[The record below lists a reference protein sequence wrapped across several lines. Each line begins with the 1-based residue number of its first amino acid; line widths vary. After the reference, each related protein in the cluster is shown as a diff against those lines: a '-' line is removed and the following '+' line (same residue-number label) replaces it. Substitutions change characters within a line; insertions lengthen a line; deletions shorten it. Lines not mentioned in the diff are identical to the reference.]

1 MRKKVRQWITLML
14 AVAMIVGAVN
24 NDYLITLATN
34 ADGAGTEAVSGN
46 DAVET
51 QGVSGNEAEIQDVSG
66 NASTEQEIVSESA
79 AQTPALY
86 TAGANETVYT
96 AEQLGTPSVATGATA
111 TLQKKYKMTYKS
123 KYQDVWFTLPDS
135 AKYAIA
141 DVKSVTFNIS
151 SQVGS
156 LNFFLFDSSQPNN
169 GDNGKVANFWGKIG
183 QTSYEITMP
192 TENANSFD
200 GIGVQVGNDSA
211 GNIADGASAVLD
223 SVVVTKTDDSSV
235 TYTANELVE
244 FRMWAD
250 SCETLI
256 GSYVLT
262 YTDIYQDIGF
272 TLDKTFNVEEIES
285 ITFNVP
291 SQVGGLNFYLASDGK
306 KIGNY
311 YGKSGKTSYEFTM
324 ADTSDT
330 LTGSSFN
337 GIGIQAADVEKKI
350 TEGACAVFDSVVIKL
365 KDTTPSETEKIYT
378 AEQLGTPSVATGA
391 TATLQKKYK
400 MTYKSKYQDVWFTLP
415 DSAKYA
421 IADVKSVTF
430 NISSQVGSLNF
441 FLFDSS
447 QPNNGDNGK
456 VANFWGKIGQTSYE
470 ITMPTENAN
479 SFDGI
484 GVQVGNDSAG
494 NIADGASA
502 VLDSVVVTKTDDSS
516 VTYTA
521 NELVEFRMWAD
532 SCETL
537 IGSYV
542 LTYTDI
548 YQDIGFT
555 LDKTFN
561 VEEIESITFNVPS
574 QVGGLNFYLASD
586 GKKIG
591 NYYGKSGKTF
601 YEFTMADTSD
611 TLKGSSFNGIGIQA
625 SDDGKKITEGACA
638 VLDSVVIKLKDTT
651 PTPTPTVENKTKKVE
666 EGYTGTALPA
676 LSSNMLY
683 NWHNCGSYT
692 PDEANGI
699 YEAVYSG
706 NWQQFQL
713 KFVES
718 VDLTLYD
725 RVTFTVEGATAKI
738 KLGLHNWSDELW
750 SQIVDPKEDGYYTL
764 DLNPATLTKGTTATF
779 LNVWS
784 TEGAQTLKFHG
795 ITFEKKSGSTP
806 VSTENETPAG
816 DGTDDVRIVLSDD
829 KIEKVQV
836 QGATTA
842 TAKEN
847 DRYEVSLDKS
857 YKSAVFTLKEEID
870 LKNCTEVV
878 FAVSEQQDN
887 VNLLLYDNTW
897 WSNTCEILGAYGK
910 NTGSEECNTAA
921 YPKSANGTVYY
932 VFKLNDEQRAR
943 KVKHIGL
950 SSADGASC
958 VLHGVLFVMGDE
970 SPVIP
975 DPTPAG
981 ENKTKAVD
989 AGNTGLVLPALKSNM
1004 NSYYRSSNVT
1014 YEGNATTGI
1023 QTITYPDGWNQIQ
1036 FTLSNAV
1043 DLTKYNKITFTVED
1057 ASKPMKFGLHYWS
1070 EETNTIDL
1078 WTATAEADASGYYT
1092 FDLNPE
1098 TLTNG
1103 TTATTISIWSN
1114 GSAQTIKFHGVT
1126 FENDPNKKFEST
1138 YEVTY
1143 TAEQL
1148 KTSSSSAVYQNGAW
1162 VVAFANKDQDVTF
1175 DIPDVLNMAKCL
1187 GMTLHFSTVN
1197 GPVNFYVAKDGN
1209 KAESYWNIHN
1219 GTGAVQGSSIT
1230 CGTLINQIGV
1240 QAGREN
1246 DEFVPGTTITL
1257 NGITFLMSGTRL
1269 DRPVNNGNDTS
1280 CSAGCF
1286 DFDSATKD
1294 EGVEVNPI
1302 LSEDGSK
1309 VVKEEIIFKRGGT
1322 SLTFEIPDGIDV
1334 KYLRRISLQY
1344 EDKKYVS
1351 RRSVVRE
1358 YGVTISLL
1366 DSSLREIAQADSNN
1380 IISLSR
1386 YFTGAK
1392 YIRLTSV
1399 GPTVMTLTGI
1409 VFTTELPI
1417 VLNGNFEDGDV
1428 TMWGS
1433 ALWGDD
1439 TGKKATI
1446 TAEQASESI
1455 VGSVS
1460 SYGRIYDRVSPYN
1473 CFAQDIT
1480 ARVTK
1485 GKIYKYSFWAKLSD
1499 AYANVPAEQRVVS
1512 FGPYYVDENGKEQY
1526 GMVPGGVYKQ
1536 SLKAGEWTYFEGTV
1550 VIPWES
1556 EKFVIRILEQGTN
1569 YGQGTCVKGE
1579 YYVTGVQMWETDRMD
1594 PSMEN
1599 NGGGGGNSNKRTI
1612 TKTATCE
1619 VSYNPAD
1626 LTVNWASATTET
1638 VANGVKISFKNN
1650 YDEARLKLTQKLD
1663 MSKCAYVKVFVT
1675 DQTVPIAVKLYK
1687 SGVQVDVDY
1696 YNSIE
1701 GSYILVPTYGGYI
1714 DAIGIMSLATP
1725 NPNGASV
1732 TITGITFGMTEEP
1745 APYVPSGDIVI
1756 NGDFADEDLSD
1767 WQAAFWDQNKGVSI
1781 TRETSSTPIYGNVYT
1796 YATYSRRTSP
1806 YQCFAQ
1812 DITERVEQN
1821 ETYTF
1826 SFWAKLSND
1835 YKGAPSSQRVV
1846 QFAPYTVDKDGVAN
1860 YNPRLDGTYSLI
1872 LEPGVWTY
1880 FEGTYK
1886 VTNDNPI
1893 SQVVIRILEQGTD
1906 YGKGD
1911 CVKGSYSIAGVKMEK
1926 FIPEPPSI
1934 DEDVPNLSEALGEV
1948 FGDDFITG
1956 TALGIGEVDDLGI
1969 EMLINKHFNAVTIG
1983 NELKPDALFDYSNS
1997 QHTALQTITFNGQSL
2012 VVPTLNYSKAEE
2024 ILDKVLEWNEANPDK
2039 QIKVRG
2045 HVLVWHA
2052 QTPEWFFREDYKVGK
2067 NADGT
2072 ENYVS
2077 AEVMNQR
2084 LEWYIKTVLEHF
2096 LGEDSPYK
2104 DLFYGWDVVN
2114 EAVADGSKGYRTNQ
2128 ISASEQPS
2136 DDTHGSNSSWWA
2148 VYQSNEYIIKAF
2160 RYANKYAPAN
2170 VELYYND
2177 YNETDSGKV
2186 KGIVTLLKDV
2196 LAADGTRIDAMGM
2209 QGHYNLSYPALSDIE
2224 KAIRAYAEV
2233 VGKIQYTELDLKAG
2247 RDISSERELQNE
2259 YKAQAKR
2266 YHDIYQLLKKL
2277 DAEDGIDVGGITFWG
2292 VVDKYSWLQT
2302 ASNVGGGSDGSLT
2315 QCPLLFD
2322 SDYKV
2327 KPAYWAFVDYSKV
2340 DPEYQEETKESV
2352 AEEPSEEK
2360 PEATP
2365 EPEAETSEEVPVDG
2379 DTAEIVEKGGL
2390 NMAAIIGI
2398 CIAAVAV
2405 VAGGAVF
2412 AVRKKKKAPTG
2423 DSEIK

>member
-1 MRKKVRQWITLML
+1 MRKKVRQWITLIL
-14 AVAMIVGAVN
+14 AVVMIVGAVN

-34 ADGAGTEAVSGN
+34 ADEVGTEAVSGN
-46 DAVET
+46 DAVEM
-51 QGVSGNEAEIQDVSG
+51 QDVSG
-66 NASTEQEIVSESA
+66 NAVAELASVSGNN
-79 AQTPALY
+79 AQMLVLY
-86 TAGANETVYT
+86 AAGANETVYT
-96 AEQLGTPSVATGATA
+96 ATELGNPYYKTGNTTVAISGT
-111 TLQKKYKMTYKS
+111 KYE
-123 KYQDVWFTLPDS
+123 
-135 AKYAIA
+135 
-141 DVKSVTFNIS
+141 VTF
-151 SQVGS
+151 
-156 LNFFLFDSSQPNN
+156 D
-169 GDNGKVANFWGKIG
+169 
-183 QTSYEITMP
+183 T
-192 TENANSFD
+192 TEQYKDVCFN
-200 GIGVQVGNDSA
+200 
-211 GNIADGASAVLD
+211 
-223 SVVVTKTDDSSV
+223 
-235 TYTANELVE
+235 
-244 FRMWAD
+244 
-250 SCETLI
+250 
-256 GSYVLT
+256 
-262 YTDIYQDIGF
+262 
-272 TLDKTFNVEEIES
+272 LDKTYNVEDIES
-285 ITFNVP
+285 ITFNLT
-291 SQVGGLNFYLASDGK
+291 SQ
-306 KIGNY
+306 
-311 YGKSGKTSYEFTM
+311 T
-324 ADTSDT
+324 
-330 LTGSSFN
+330 
-337 GIGIQAADVEKKI
+337 
-350 TEGACAVFDSVVIKL
+350 
-365 KDTTPSETEKIYT
+365 
-378 AEQLGTPSVATGA
+378 
-391 TATLQKKYK
+391 
-400 MTYKSKYQDVWFTLP
+400 
-415 DSAKYA
+415 
-421 IADVKSVTF
+421 
-430 NISSQVGSLNF
+430 GSLNF
-441 FLFDSS
+441 FIRDQESGS
-447 QPNNGDNGK
+447 
-456 VANFWGKIGQTSYE
+456 KIGNFYANTGKTSYTLGMQNTAE
-470 ITMPTENAN
+470 GVTTGTFDQIGLQSGGTGCGLEVLESIVIKVKAATSEEANQAKAVDDGNTGIVLTASSENLSYN
-479 SFDGI
+479 YKS
-484 GVQVGNDSAG
+484 
-494 NIADGASA
+494 
-502 VLDSVVVTKTDDSS
+502 DDN
-516 VTYTA
+516 VTYTVDETNGIQTIA
-521 NELVEFRMWAD
+521 YAASWKQIQYSLKSAVDLSEYSKVTFTVKDATTGIRLGLHYWDNAAGKLVDLLVKDVDAD
-532 SCETL
+532 ASGYYTFDLKDADLTSGSKVGIISVWSTGGAQTLKLHGLTFEKEDAATETNQAKAVDEGNTG
-537 IGSYV
+537 IV
-542 LTYTDI
+542 LTASSENLSYNYKSDDNVTYTVDETNGI
-548 YQDIGFT
+548 QTIAYAASWKQIQYSLKSAVDLSEYSKVTFT
-555 LDKTFN
+555 VKDATTGIRLGLHYWDNAAGKLVDLLVKDVDADASGYYTFDLKDADLT
-561 VEEIESITFNVPS
+561 SGS
-574 QVGGLNFYLASD
+574 KVGIISVWSTGGAQ
-586 GKKIG
+586 
-591 NYYGKSGKTF
+591 
-601 YEFTMADTSD
+601 
-611 TLKGSSFNGIGIQA
+611 TLKLHGLTFEKEDSTPISSNLTKA
-625 SDDGKKITEGACA
+625 VDEGC
-638 VLDSVVIKLKDTT
+638 
-651 PTPTPTVENKTKKVE
+651 
-666 EGYTGTALPA
+666 TGTVLPA
-676 LSSNMLY
+676 LSSNM
-683 NWHNCGSYT
+683 NSYYKSNNVT
-692 PDEANGI
+692 YVSDTTNGI
-699 YEAVYSG
+699 HTITYPEG
-706 NWQQFQL
+706 WNQIQFTL
-713 KFVES
+713 SKS
-718 VDLTLYD
+718 VDLSQYD
-725 RVTFTVEGATAKI
+725 RVTFTVEDATENLKF
-738 KLGLHNWSDELW
+738 GLHYWDKDNGTTDLW
-750 SQIVDPKEDGYYTL
+750 YQEATPDASGYYTFNL
-764 DLNPATLTKGTTATF
+764 DQAALTKGTTATTIS
-779 LNVWS
+779 VWS
-784 TEGAQTLKFHG
+784 NGKAQTLKFHG

-950 SSADGASC
+950 SSVDGASC

-1098 TLTNG
+1098 TLTSG

-1187 GMTLHFSTVN
+1187 GMTLHFNTVN

-1322 SLTFEIPDGIDV
+1322 SLTFEIPDSIDV

-1386 YFTGAK
+1386 YFTRAK

-1638 VANGVKISFKNN
+1638 VDNGVKISFKNN

-1663 MSKCAYVKVFVT
+1663 MSKCAYVKVFVA

-1745 APYVPSGDIVI
+1745 APYVPSKDIVI

-1934 DEDVPNLSEALGEV
+1934 DEDVPNLNEALGEV

-1983 NELKPDALFDYSNS
+1983 NELKPDALFGYSNS

-2160 RYANKYAPAN
+2160 QYANKYAPAN

-2340 DPEYQEETKESV
+2340 DPEYQEKKESV
-2352 AEEPSEEK
+2352 TEEPSEEK

-2365 EPEAETSEEVPVDG
+2365 EPEAETSGEIPVDG

-2390 NMAAIIGI
+2390 NMVAVIGI

>member
-1 MRKKVRQWITLML
+1 MTF
-14 AVAMIVGAVN
+14 
-24 NDYLITLATN
+24 DT
-34 ADGAGTEAVSGN
+34 
-46 DAVET
+46 
-51 QGVSGNEAEIQDVSG
+51 
-66 NASTEQEIVSESA
+66 TEQ
-79 AQTPALY
+79 
-86 TAGANETVYT
+86 
-96 AEQLGTPSVATGATA
+96 
-111 TLQKKYKMTYKS
+111 YK
-123 KYQDVWFTLPDS
+123 DVC
-135 AKYAIA
+135 
-141 DVKSVTFNIS
+141 FN
-151 SQVGS
+151 
-156 LNFFLFDSSQPNN
+156 
-169 GDNGKVANFWGKIG
+169 
-183 QTSYEITMP
+183 
-192 TENANSFD
+192 
-200 GIGVQVGNDSA
+200 
-211 GNIADGASAVLD
+211 
-223 SVVVTKTDDSSV
+223 
-235 TYTANELVE
+235 
-244 FRMWAD
+244 
-250 SCETLI
+250 
-256 GSYVLT
+256 
-262 YTDIYQDIGF
+262 
-272 TLDKTFNVEEIES
+272 LDKTYNVEDIES
-285 ITFNVP
+285 ITFNLT
-291 SQVGGLNFYLASDGK
+291 SQ
-306 KIGNY
+306 
-311 YGKSGKTSYEFTM
+311 T
-324 ADTSDT
+324 
-330 LTGSSFN
+330 
-337 GIGIQAADVEKKI
+337 
-350 TEGACAVFDSVVIKL
+350 
-365 KDTTPSETEKIYT
+365 
-378 AEQLGTPSVATGA
+378 
-391 TATLQKKYK
+391 
-400 MTYKSKYQDVWFTLP
+400 
-415 DSAKYA
+415 
-421 IADVKSVTF
+421 
-430 NISSQVGSLNF
+430 GSLNF
-441 FLFDSS
+441 FIRDQESGS
-447 QPNNGDNGK
+447 
-456 VANFWGKIGQTSYE
+456 KIGNFYANTGKTSYTLGMQNTAE
-470 ITMPTENAN
+470 GVTTGTFDQIGLQSGGTGCGLEVLESIVIKVKAATSEEANQAKAVDEGNTGIVLTASSENLSYN
-479 SFDGI
+479 YKS
-484 GVQVGNDSAG
+484 
-494 NIADGASA
+494 
-502 VLDSVVVTKTDDSS
+502 DDN
-516 VTYTA
+516 VTYTVDETNGIQTIA
-521 NELVEFRMWAD
+521 YAASWKQIQYSLKSAVDLSEYSKVTFTVKDATTGIRLGLHYWDNAAGKLVDLLVKDVDAD
-532 SCETL
+532 ASGYYTFDLKDADLTSGSKVGIISVWSTGGAQTLKLHGLTFEKEDAATETNQAKAVDEGN
-537 IGSYV
+537 IGIV
-542 LTYTDI
+542 LTASSENLSYNYKSDDNVTYTVDETNGI
-548 YQDIGFT
+548 QTIAYAASWKQIQYSLKSAVDLSEYSKVTFT
-555 LDKTFN
+555 VKDATTGIRLGLHYWDNAAGKLVDLLVKDVDADASGYYTFDLKDADLT
-561 VEEIESITFNVPS
+561 SGS
-574 QVGGLNFYLASD
+574 KVGIISVWSTGGAQ
-586 GKKIG
+586 
-591 NYYGKSGKTF
+591 
-601 YEFTMADTSD
+601 
-611 TLKGSSFNGIGIQA
+611 TLKLHGLTFEKEDSTPISSNLTKA
-625 SDDGKKITEGACA
+625 VDEGC
-638 VLDSVVIKLKDTT
+638 
-651 PTPTPTVENKTKKVE
+651 
-666 EGYTGTALPA
+666 TGTVLPA
-676 LSSNMLY
+676 LSSNM
-683 NWHNCGSYT
+683 NSYYKSNNVT
-692 PDEANGI
+692 YVSDTTNGI
-699 YEAVYSG
+699 HTITYPEG
-706 NWQQFQL
+706 WNQIQFTL
-713 KFVES
+713 SKS
-718 VDLTLYD
+718 VDLSQYD
-725 RVTFTVEGATAKI
+725 RVTFTVEDATENLKF
-738 KLGLHNWSDELW
+738 GLHYWDKDNGTTDLW
-750 SQIVDPKEDGYYTL
+750 YQEATPDASGYYTFNL
-764 DLNPATLTKGTTATF
+764 DQAALTKGTTATTIS
-779 LNVWS
+779 VWS
-784 TEGAQTLKFHG
+784 NGKAQTLKFHG

-806 VSTENETPAG
+806 ASTENETPAG

-878 FAVSEQQDN
+878 FAVSEQQGN

-910 NTGSEECNTAA
+910 STGSEECNTAA

-932 VFKLNDEQRAR
+932 VLKLSDEQRAR
-943 KVKHIGL
+943 KVKHIGM
-950 SSADGASC
+950 SSDTGASC

-975 DPTPAG
+975 NPTPAG

-1004 NSYYRSSNVT
+1004 NSYYKSDNVT
-1014 YEGNATTGI
+1014 YKSDTESGI

-1098 TLTNG
+1098 TLTSG

-1322 SLTFEIPDGIDV
+1322 SLTFEIPDSIDV

-1386 YFTGAK
+1386 YFTRAK

-1638 VANGVKISFKNN
+1638 VDNGVKISFKNN

-1663 MSKCAYVKVFVT
+1663 MSKCAYVKVFVA

-1745 APYVPSGDIVI
+1745 APYVPSKDIVI

-1934 DEDVPNLSEALGEV
+1934 DEDVPNLNEALGEA

-1983 NELKPDALFDYSNS
+1983 NELKPDALFGYSNS

-2160 RYANKYAPAN
+2160 QYANKYAPAN

-2340 DPEYQEETKESV
+2340 DPEYQEETKETV

-2379 DTAEIVEKGGL
+2379 DTAEIAEKGGL

>member
-1 MRKKVRQWITLML
+1 MRKKVRQWITLIL
-14 AVAMIVGAVN
+14 AVVMIVGAVN

-34 ADGAGTEAVSGN
+34 ADEVGTEAVSGN
-46 DAVET
+46 DAVEM
-51 QGVSGNEAEIQDVSG
+51 QDVSG
-66 NASTEQEIVSESA
+66 NAVAELASVSGNN
-79 AQTPALY
+79 AQMLVLY
-86 TAGANETVYT
+86 AAGANETVYT
-96 AEQLGTPSVATGATA
+96 ATELGNPYYKTGNTTVAISGT
-111 TLQKKYKMTYKS
+111 KYE
-123 KYQDVWFTLPDS
+123 
-135 AKYAIA
+135 
-141 DVKSVTFNIS
+141 VTF
-151 SQVGS
+151 
-156 LNFFLFDSSQPNN
+156 D
-169 GDNGKVANFWGKIG
+169 
-183 QTSYEITMP
+183 T
-192 TENANSFD
+192 TEQYKDVCFN
-200 GIGVQVGNDSA
+200 
-211 GNIADGASAVLD
+211 
-223 SVVVTKTDDSSV
+223 
-235 TYTANELVE
+235 
-244 FRMWAD
+244 
-250 SCETLI
+250 
-256 GSYVLT
+256 
-262 YTDIYQDIGF
+262 
-272 TLDKTFNVEEIES
+272 LDKTYNVEDIES
-285 ITFNVP
+285 ITFNLT
-291 SQVGGLNFYLASDGK
+291 SQ
-306 KIGNY
+306 
-311 YGKSGKTSYEFTM
+311 T
-324 ADTSDT
+324 
-330 LTGSSFN
+330 
-337 GIGIQAADVEKKI
+337 
-350 TEGACAVFDSVVIKL
+350 
-365 KDTTPSETEKIYT
+365 
-378 AEQLGTPSVATGA
+378 
-391 TATLQKKYK
+391 
-400 MTYKSKYQDVWFTLP
+400 
-415 DSAKYA
+415 
-421 IADVKSVTF
+421 
-430 NISSQVGSLNF
+430 GSLNF
-441 FLFDSS
+441 FIRDQESGS
-447 QPNNGDNGK
+447 
-456 VANFWGKIGQTSYE
+456 KIGNFYANTGKTSYTLGMQNTAE
-470 ITMPTENAN
+470 GVTTGTFDQIGLQSGGTGCGLEVLESIVIKVKAATSEEANQAKAVDDGNTGIVLTASSENLSYN
-479 SFDGI
+479 YKS
-484 GVQVGNDSAG
+484 
-494 NIADGASA
+494 
-502 VLDSVVVTKTDDSS
+502 DDN
-516 VTYTA
+516 VTYTVDETNGIQTIA
-521 NELVEFRMWAD
+521 YAASWKQIQYSLKSAVDLSEYSKVTFTVKDATTGIRLGLHYWDNAAGKLVDLLVKDVDAD
-532 SCETL
+532 ASGYYTFDLKDADLTSGSKVGIISVWSTGGAQTLKLHGLTFEKEDAATETNQAKAVDEGNTG
-537 IGSYV
+537 IV
-542 LTYTDI
+542 LTASSENLSYNYKSDDNVTYTVDETNGI
-548 YQDIGFT
+548 QTIAYAASWKQIQYSLKSAVDLSEYSKVTFT
-555 LDKTFN
+555 VKDATTGIRLGLHYWDNAAGKLVDLLVKDVDADASGYYTFDLKDADLT
-561 VEEIESITFNVPS
+561 SGS
-574 QVGGLNFYLASD
+574 KVGIISVWSTGGAQ
-586 GKKIG
+586 
-591 NYYGKSGKTF
+591 
-601 YEFTMADTSD
+601 
-611 TLKGSSFNGIGIQA
+611 TLKLHGLTFEKEDSTPISSNLTKA
-625 SDDGKKITEGACA
+625 VDEGC
-638 VLDSVVIKLKDTT
+638 
-651 PTPTPTVENKTKKVE
+651 
-666 EGYTGTALPA
+666 TGTVLPA
-676 LSSNMLY
+676 LSSNM
-683 NWHNCGSYT
+683 NSYYKSNNVT
-692 PDEANGI
+692 YVSDTTNGI
-699 YEAVYSG
+699 HTITYPEG
-706 NWQQFQL
+706 WNQIQFTL
-713 KFVES
+713 SKS
-718 VDLTLYD
+718 VDLSQYD
-725 RVTFTVEGATAKI
+725 RVTFTVEDATENLKF
-738 KLGLHNWSDELW
+738 GLHYWDKDNGTTDLW
-750 SQIVDPKEDGYYTL
+750 YQEATPDASGYYTFNL
-764 DLNPATLTKGTTATF
+764 DQAALTKGTTATTIS
-779 LNVWS
+779 VWS
-784 TEGAQTLKFHG
+784 NGKAQTLKFHG

-806 VSTENETPAG
+806 ASTENETPAG
-816 DGTDDVRIVLSDD
+816 DGTDDVRILLSDD

-958 VLHGVLFVMGDE
+958 VLHGVLFVMDDGT
-970 SPVIP
+970 VVP
-975 DPTPAG
+975 DPSPAG

-1004 NSYYRSSNVT
+1004 NSYYKSDNVT
-1014 YEGNATTGI
+1014 YKSDTESGI

-1043 DLTKYNKITFTVED
+1043 DLTKYNKITFAVED
-1057 ASKPMKFGLHYWS
+1057 ASKPLKFGLHYWS
-1070 EETNTIDL
+1070 QETGTINL
-1078 WTATAEADASGYYT
+1078 WDATAEADASGYYT

-1098 TLTNG
+1098 TLTSG

-1322 SLTFEIPDGIDV
+1322 SLTFEIPDSIDV

-1386 YFTGAK
+1386 YFTRAK

-1638 VANGVKISFKNN
+1638 VDNGVKISFKNN

-1663 MSKCAYVKVFVT
+1663 MSKCAYVKVFVA

-1745 APYVPSGDIVI
+1745 APYVPSKDIVI

-1934 DEDVPNLSEALGEV
+1934 DEDVPNLNEALGEA

-1983 NELKPDALFDYSNS
+1983 NELKPDALFGYSNS

-2160 RYANKYAPAN
+2160 QYANKYAPAN

-2340 DPEYQEETKESV
+2340 DPEYQEETKETV

-2379 DTAEIVEKGGL
+2379 DTAEIAEKGGL

>member
-1 MRKKVRQWITLML
+1 MRKKVRQWITLIL
-14 AVAMIVGAVN
+14 AVVMIVGAVN

-34 ADGAGTEAVSGN
+34 ADEVGTEAVSGN
-46 DAVET
+46 DAVEM
-51 QGVSGNEAEIQDVSG
+51 QDVSG
-66 NASTEQEIVSESA
+66 NAVAELASVSGNN
-79 AQTPALY
+79 AQMLVLY
-86 TAGANETVYT
+86 AAGANETPAGDGKDDERITLSADKVKNSYNNDGVT
-96 AEQLGTPSVATGATA
+96 ATA
-111 TLQKKYKMTYKS
+111 KENDMYELS
-123 KYQDVWFTLPDS
+123 LNGNGNS
-135 AKYAIA
+135 ALFKLSGEI
-141 DVKSVTFNIS
+141 DLKNCTRVTFAVS
-151 SQVGS
+151 GQTES
-156 LNFFLFDSSQPNN
+156 LNFSLY
-169 GDNGKVANFWGKIG
+169 DNTWYTSTCTILGAYGKNEKSAEYCIADFPK
-183 QTSYEITMP
+183 
-192 TENANSFD
+192 TENGTVYYTFALTEEQRAKSVAY
-200 GIGVQVGNDSA
+200 IGVSSSA
-211 GNIADGASAVLD
+211 ATTCVFQGVLFEMEDGT
-223 SVVVTKTDDSSV
+223 SVSS
-235 TYTANELVE
+235 NL
-244 FRMWAD
+244 
-250 SCETLI
+250 
-256 GSYVLT
+256 
-262 YTDIYQDIGF
+262 
-272 TLDKTFNVEEIES
+272 
-285 ITFNVP
+285 
-291 SQVGGLNFYLASDGK
+291 
-306 KIGNY
+306 
-311 YGKSGKTSYEFTM
+311 
-324 ADTSDT
+324 
-330 LTGSSFN
+330 
-337 GIGIQAADVEKKI
+337 
-350 TEGACAVFDSVVIKL
+350 
-365 KDTTPSETEKIYT
+365 
-378 AEQLGTPSVATGA
+378 
-391 TATLQKKYK
+391 
-400 MTYKSKYQDVWFTLP
+400 
-415 DSAKYA
+415 
-421 IADVKSVTF
+421 
-430 NISSQVGSLNF
+430 
-441 FLFDSS
+441 
-447 QPNNGDNGK
+447 
-456 VANFWGKIGQTSYE
+456 
-470 ITMPTENAN
+470 
-479 SFDGI
+479 
-484 GVQVGNDSAG
+484 
-494 NIADGASA
+494 
-502 VLDSVVVTKTDDSS
+502 
-516 VTYTA
+516 
-521 NELVEFRMWAD
+521 
-532 SCETL
+532 
-537 IGSYV
+537 
-542 LTYTDI
+542 
-548 YQDIGFT
+548 
-555 LDKTFN
+555 
-561 VEEIESITFNVPS
+561 
-574 QVGGLNFYLASD
+574 
-586 GKKIG
+586 
-591 NYYGKSGKTF
+591 
-601 YEFTMADTSD
+601 
-611 TLKGSSFNGIGIQA
+611 
-625 SDDGKKITEGACA
+625 
-638 VLDSVVIKLKDTT
+638 
-651 PTPTPTVENKTKKVE
+651 TKKVE
-666 EGYTGTALPA
+666 EGYTGSALPA
-676 LSSNMLY
+676 LSSNMKY
-683 NWHNCGSYT
+683 NYKSDNVTYT
-692 PDEANGI
+692 PDETNGI
-699 YEAVYSG
+699 YEVTYSAS
-706 NWQQFQL
+706 WDQIQFRL
-713 KFVES
+713 NES
-718 VDLTLYD
+718 VDLTQYD

-738 KLGLHNWSDELW
+738 KLELDYRDTKTNEIW
-750 SQIVDPKEDGYYTL
+750 SQIVEPNEGGYYTFDL
-764 DLNPATLTKGTTATF
+764 DQTALTKGTTATIIS
-779 LNVWS
+779 VWS
-784 TEGAQTLKFHG
+784 ADGAQTLKFHG

-950 SSADGASC
+950 SSVDGASC

-1004 NSYYRSSNVT
+1004 NSYYRSSNMT

-1098 TLTNG
+1098 TLTSG

-1322 SLTFEIPDGIDV
+1322 SLTFEIPDSIDV

-1386 YFTGAK
+1386 YFTRAK

-1638 VANGVKISFKNN
+1638 VDNGVKISFKNN

-1663 MSKCAYVKVFVT
+1663 MSKCAYVKVFVA

-1745 APYVPSGDIVI
+1745 APYVPSKDIVI

-1934 DEDVPNLSEALGEV
+1934 DEDVPNLNEALGEA

-1983 NELKPDALFDYSNS
+1983 NELKPDALFGYSNS

-2160 RYANKYAPAN
+2160 QYANKYAPAN

-2340 DPEYQEETKESV
+2340 DPEYQEETKETV

-2379 DTAEIVEKGGL
+2379 DTAEIAEKGGL